1 MINCI
6 LQGCGLSIINWS
18 IKLLSTLKM
27 ESFKS
32 SPVLDCLIPSS
43 PIAEIIIVKYG
54 DRFSLKKFNYF
65 NEETMRRLKT
75 VLSQLTFPLMSRIA
89 YSVSYNKYL
98 GKNTLSDRIQSVN
111 TLPLYV
117 RQLYHMCQRS
127 SLRLNLTS
135 ILCSALYGDAIDLHI

>member
-32 SPVLDCLIPSS
+32 GPVLDCLIPSS

-54 DRFSLKKFNYF
+54 DRFSLKKLNYF

-75 VLSQLTFPLMSRIA
+75 NSFSIDFSTNVQNCILSFLQ
-89 YSVSYNKYL
+89 
-98 GKNTLSDRIQSVN
+98 
-111 TLPLYV
+111 
-117 RQLYHMCQRS
+117 
-127 SLRLNLTS
+127 
-135 ILCSALYGDAIDLHI
+135 

>member
-6 LQGCGLSIINWS
+6 LQSCGLSIINWS

-32 SPVLDCLIPSS
+32 NPVLDCLIPNS
-43 PIAEIIIVKYG
+43 PIAEIILVKYG
-54 DRFSLKKFNYF
+54 DRFSLKKLNYF

-75 VLSQLTFPLMSRIA
+75 VLSQLTFPLLSRIA

-98 GKNTLSDRIQSVN
+98 GKNTLSDRI
-111 TLPLYV
+111 
-117 RQLYHMCQRS
+117 
-127 SLRLNLTS
+127 
-135 ILCSALYGDAIDLHI
+135 